1 MYLRSLLLAGVTLTG
16 FVATANATVIAD
28 DPLDPQI
35 FVQQSGTSPAGGD
48 PNLILTGGTNP
59 FVIGVAGSAT
69 LQNPTLLIIAS
80 YNGTGGTPSVSCVSG
95 CAGVSAALVGTY
107 GLTSNS
113 LAGFSSGVA
122 YDALGL
128 TAGGSMSFG
137 NMSGGDV
144 GIGLAAPTSFTLNVY
159 ALNGS
164 LTGGAPFTLT
174 ESGAPRGSYI
184 FGYSCNDPSLP
195 ITNACATPGDIGQT
209 PFTNPGLVNDGSTPP
224 PPPPPP
230 PIPEP
235 ASLALLG
242 VGMLGLAL
250 VRRKGSPS
258 LDAA

>member
-1 MYLRSLLLAGVTLTG
+1 MTLKTVLLAGGMLMG
-16 FVATANATVIAD
+16 LGAVAANATVIAD
-28 DPLDPQI
+28 DPNDPQI

-48 PNLILTGGTNP
+48 PNLILTGATNP

-80 YNGTGGTPSVSCVSG
+80 YNGTGATPSVSCVSG

-107 GLTSNS
+107 GLTSNH
-113 LAGFSSGVA
+113 LTGFSSGVA

-128 TAGGSMSFG
+128 TAGGSLSFG

-164 LTGGAPFTLT
+164 LTGGASFTLT

-184 FGYSCNDPSLP
+184 FGYSCNAPNAVDAACN
-195 ITNACATPGDIGQT
+195 TNGDIGQT
-209 PFTNPGLVNDGSTPP
+209 PFTNPGLVNDGGTPP

-230 PIPEP
+230 KIAEP
-235 ASLALLG
+235 GALWLLG
-242 VGMLGLAL
+242 VGMLGLAF
-250 VRRKGSPS
+250 VRRKGSPPS
-258 LDAA
+258 DA